1 MLKVSKSVRIGI
13 GKNRFKVNRSNPRG
27 FVCVPS
33 GVTLESENVIFPLL
47 GRFKVNVNIRS
58 FPVIEWL
65 RMVAGLFNFPL
76 HLAVDFLSSITPL
89 QTTSSKVQLIFLLP
103 AFTSPFKL

>member
-1 MLKVSKSVRIGI
+1 MGGVV
-13 GKNRFKVNRSNPRG
+13 V
-27 FVCVPS
+27 VEVVVVVPS

-65 RMVAGLFNFPL
+65 RMVAGLLTLPL
-76 HLAVDFLSSITPL
+76 HFAVDFLSSITPL
-89 QTTSSKVQLIFLLP
+89 QTTSLKVQLIVLLP
-103 AFTSPFKL
+103 AFTFPFRLKALYL